1 MILTPIMGMAEPASD
16 SQMAAEA
23 LSPAV
28 AKDPAQRQFQL
39 EDHRDRLYRLVQD
52 SPDSIRPA
60 TVFFNSGLTTGQLQ
74 LLIEEHRL
82 EVIDAH
88 VKAPQGNNGVVM
100 SIMFGSSDLLASDGD
115 LSSRLSF
122 IIDAHQKCFA
132 KRAKFVPA
140 GDAKEWVA
148 LAAVPFLVYSAN
160 IFGSARSLEQLQN
173 HSGITSVMLNPRQR
187 LIEDFQNQK
196 RTIGPNIYEMPGFL
210 C

>member
-1 MILTPIMGMAEPASD
+1 MAEPASD

-23 LSPAV
+23 LSPFAT
-28 AKDPAQRQFQL
+28 KDPARRQLRL

-60 TVFFNSGLTTGQLQ
+60 TVFFNSGLTTDQLQ

-82 EVIDAH
+82 EVVDAH

-100 SIMFGSSDLLASDGD
+100 SIIFGSSDLLASDGD

-122 IIDAHQKCFA
+122 VIDAHQKCFA
-132 KRAKFVPA
+132 KRANFAPA
-140 GDAKEWVA
+140 EDAQEWVD
-148 LAAVPFLVYSAN
+148 LATVPFLVYSAR
-160 IFGSARSLEQLQN
+160 IFGSARALELLQN
-173 HSGITSVMLNPRQR
+173 NSGVTSVMLNVRQR
-187 LIEDFQNQK
+187 LIDDFQNQK
-196 RTIGPNIYEMPGFL
+196 KTRGPNIYNMPGFL

>member
-1 MILTPIMGMAEPASD
+1 MAEPASD

-23 LSPAV
+23 LSPV
-28 AKDPAQRQFQL
+28 VSKDPARRQQQL

-52 SPDSIRPA
+52 SPESIRPA
-60 TVFFNSGLTTGQLQ
+60 TVFFNSGLTTEQLQ

-100 SIMFGSSDLLASDGD
+100 SIMFGTSNLLASDGD

-122 IIDAHQKCFA
+122 VIDAHQKCFA
-132 KRAKFVPA
+132 KSAKLFPA
-140 GDAKEWVA
+140 EDAQEWMD
-148 LAAVPFLVYSAN
+148 LSTVPFLVYSAR
-160 IFGSARSLEQLQN
+160 IFGSARALQQLQN
-173 HSGITSVMLNPRQR
+173 NSGVTSVMLNLRQR
-187 LIEDFQNQK
+187 LIDDFQNQK
-196 RTIGPNIYEMPGFL
+196 KTKGPNIYNMPGFL